1 MVVISGVFSDHSS
14 ITCGKKSKFFT
25 LPVNTQT
32 YNLVHTIPAPSYM
45 RTQSNFC
52 ENRKINDLL
61 TRLHTDSSD
70 FVEIAKQTTATKGF
84 CRAEQR
90 MIEMIG
96 TYK

>member
-1 MVVISGVFSDHSS
+1 
-14 ITCGKKSKFFT
+14 
-25 LPVNTQT
+25 
-32 YNLVHTIPAPSYM
+32 M

-70 FVEIAKQTTATKGF
+70 FVETAKQTTATKGF

>member
-1 MVVISGVFSDHSS
+1 MR
-14 ITCGKKSKFFT
+14 KKIKIFYPPCEYANVQFGAYHPCP
-25 LPVNTQT
+25 L
-32 YNLVHTIPAPSYM
+32 M